1 MAPAMLVIAG
11 CVARA
16 AQTKAM
22 LVVRGQVVDSASGQ
36 PLAGAVIQVV
46 GANVSARADSR
57 GLFLLRLP
65 RPTSNRLQLKA
76 CSIGF
81 FARTLS
87 TTVSEDSVKDV
98 GVVRLPLSITQPDD
112 LIIIGPA
119 DTTRAPRV
127 RRPVKHP

>member
-1 MAPAMLVIAG
+1 MAPAMLVIGG

-16 AQTKAM
+16 AQTKPM

-46 GANVSARADSR
+46 GANVSGRADSR

-65 RPTSNRLQLKA
+65 RPRSNRLQLKA
-76 CSIGF
+76 RSIGF
-81 FARTLS
+81 VARTIS
-87 TTVSEDSVKDV
+87 TTVSEDSVKDM
-98 GVVRLPLSITQPDD
+98 GVVRLPFSITQPDD
-112 LIIIGPA
+112 LIITGPA

-127 RRPVKHP
+127 RRAVKHP